1 MRTRLRPI
9 IRDYSYARS
18 RRYLRVQ
25 CEPLGMK
32 FIARYYTDD
41 FPTIAAASQA
51 ACKLCDA
58 VEPMLIAAYADHK
71 RDPRSYFGKKSTPKS
86 SSLPAG
92 LSYEPAGFPHRYVAV
107 RWQACG
113 KSHRKRFR
121 LRHGSYPAIM
131 RVARELRRI
140 KIREEQLRV
149 KQLQTEVAQK
159 LHQAFSA
166 AKSAGAHVIM
176 LD

>member
-41 FPTIAAASQA
+41 FPSVATARLAAR
-51 ACKLCDA
+51 KLCDA
-58 VEPMLIAAYADHK
+58 LVPALSAAYADHK
-71 RDPRSYFGKKSTPKS
+71 RDPRKYFGKKSTPKS

-92 LSYEPAGFPHRYVAV
+92 LSYEPTEHPHRHIVV
-107 RWQACG
+107 RWQASG
-113 KSHRKRFR
+113 VSRRQRVRQHHG
-121 LRHGSYPAIM
+121 RHPAI
-131 RVARELRRI
+131 LRAALKFR
-140 KIREEQLRV
+140 QLRIRDEETRV
-149 KQLQTEVAQK
+149 NQLQTKIALK
-159 LHQAFSA
+159 LRRAFNA
-166 AKSAGAHVIM
+166 ARKAGAHVIM
-176 LD
+176 HD

>member
-41 FPTIAAASQA
+41 FPTVAAARLA
-51 ACKLCDA
+51 ARKLCDA
-58 VEPMLIAAYADHK
+58 LVPALKAAYADHK
-71 RDPRSYFGKKSTPKS
+71 RDPRKYFGKKSTPKS

-92 LSYEPAGFPHRYVAV
+92 LSYEPTQYPHRHIVV
-107 RWQACG
+107 RWQASG
-113 KSHRKRFR
+113 QSRLQRFR
-121 LRHGSYPAIM
+121 LRHGSYSKIIKA
-131 RVARELRRI
+131 ACKLRRT
-140 KIREEQLRV
+140 KIAEERLRIM
-149 KQLQTEVAQK
+149 QLQTVVAQK
-159 LHQAFSA
+159 LRRAFGA
-166 AKSAGAHVIM
+166 AKKAGAHVIM
-176 LD
+176 HD

>member
-41 FPTIAAASQA
+41 FPSIAAARMA
-51 ACKLCDA
+51 ARRLCDA
-58 VEPMLIAAYADHK
+58 LEPALKAAYADNKH
-71 RDPRSYFGKKSTPKS
+71 DPRKYFGKKSTPKS

-92 LSYEPAGFPHRYVAV
+92 LSYEPTGFPHHHIVV
-107 RWQACG
+107 RWQAAG
-113 KSHRKRFR
+113 ESHLKRFR
-121 LRHGSYPAIM
+121 LRHGRFPATI
-131 RVARELRRI
+131 RAAVKLRQAM
-140 KIREEQLRV
+140 IREEEARIN
-149 KQLQTEVAQK
+149 QLQEK
-159 LHQAFSA
+159 IGRRLRQAFNTA
-166 AKSAGAHVIM
+166 RKAGAHVIM